1 MGNTVLATANGVRLF
16 ASSQSW
22 VEDAATRQLHLVA
35 TRPGI
40 RAVAGMPDLH
50 PGKYGPVGC
59 ATLSDSVVHPDLIGS
74 DIGCGM
80 ALWRVDVLLRRLRLD
95 KAAERFARIEEMSE
109 DASRHSDGLHDTP
122 LPEHFEHQLGTVG
135 GGNHFCELQSVRE
148 IVDPEAA
155 RKVGLTV
162 GSVLLLIH
170 SGSRGF
176 GAAIHERH
184 RQDGI
189 SGLPIAKG
197 GEEYL
202 VHHDRAVEF
211 ARENRRHIAL
221 RTLQALRLDGE
232 ALLDIPHNLAERHG
246 SSILHRKGAAPS
258 DRGLVPIPGSRGDI
272 SAIVEPLPSP
282 PEALASLAH
291 GAGRKYDR
299 SSMEGRVRKATDS
312 LERLTRNPFGGHVVC
327 ADRKLLI
334 EEAPHAYKDLR
345 RVVADLETF
354 QLAKIVATMQPL
366 VTFKTARS
374 RGESR
379 S

>member
-1 MGNTVLATANGVRLF
+1 MGNTVLATADGVRLF

-22 VEDAATRQLHLVA
+22 IEDAATRQLHLVA

-40 RAVAGMPDLH
+40 RSVAGMPDLH

-59 ATLSDSVVHPDLIGS
+59 AALSEGIVHPDLIGS

-80 ALWRVDVLLRRLRLD
+80 ALWRIDVLLRRLRLD
-95 KAAERFARIEEMSE
+95 KTAERFARIEEDLE
-109 DASRHSDGLHDTP
+109 DASMQTHPLHSIP
-122 LPEHFEHQLGTVG
+122 RPEDFERQLGTIG
-135 GGNHFCELQSVRE
+135 GGNHFCELQTVRD
-148 IVDPEAA
+148 IADPEAA
-155 RKVGLTV
+155 GKIGLTV
-162 GSVLLLIH
+162 GAVVLLIH

-176 GAAIHERH
+176 GAAIHALH
-184 RQDGI
+184 RQDGTD
-189 SGLPIAKG
+189 GLPLSGG

-202 VHHDRAVEF
+202 VHHEQAVEF
-211 ARENRRHIAL
+211 ARENRRRIAL

-232 ALLDIPHNLAERHG
+232 ALLDIPHNLAERKG

-272 SAIVEPLPSP
+272 SMIVDPLPPP

-299 SSMEGRVRKATDS
+299 SSMEGRIRKTAGS
-312 LERLTRNPFGGHVVC
+312 LERLTRNPFGGHIVC
-327 ADRKLLI
+327 SDRKLLI

-345 RVVADLETF
+345 RVVADLEAF
-354 QLAKIVATMQPL
+354 HLAKTVATMQPL

-374 RGESR
+374 HREDR
-379 S
+379 A